1 MRYAGIVM
9 GAALI
14 VALGACE
21 RITEYIEGTQDVP
34 LPGERISVIA
44 LQRTLQPDQRIAD
57 ISVRLPRPYV
67 NEDWP
72 QAGGHPTHAMH
83 HLTLGDTPS
92 QAWGVS
98 VGRGAGDLV
107 RLTAAPIVAGN
118 RVFILDSE
126 GSVAAH
132 RVDNGQR
139 VWRYNIVP
147 EDEDRGAIGGGLG
160 YDGGILYVATGYGEA
175 IAMLAESGA
184 EIWRRN
190 IGVPLRG
197 APTVVNGR
205 LFTVTNDNQLY
216 ALNIEDGG
224 VAWTHIGI
232 AEDAGIIGAAS
243 PAVGS
248 GVVVAPYSSGELIAL
263 RVENG
268 RLLWADSLTRTRRA
282 TPLAELNDINGSPV
296 IDRDIVIAV
305 GHAGGMVAIDLR
317 SGTRLWDQE
326 IASLQTP
333 WVAGD
338 FVFVVTTEAQ
348 IVCLVRNTGR
358 IRWVRQ
364 LPRYEDEERR
374 REAIEWSGP
383 VLASDRLIVVSSR
396 GDGIAVSPYSGDILG
411 QLELPDG
418 ASLAPIVA
426 GGTIYV
432 LTDDGDLLA
441 YR

>member
-21 RITEYIEGTQDVP
+21 RITEYVEGSQDVP
-34 LPGERISVIA
+34 LPGERVSVIA
-44 LQRTLQPDQRIAD
+44 LQRTLQPDQQIAD

-118 RVFILDSE
+118 RVFVLDSE

-132 RVDNGQR
+132 RVDSGQR

-160 YDGGILYVATGYGEA
+160 YDDGILYVATGYGEA

-190 IGVPLRG
+190 VGVPLRG

-305 GHAGGMVAIDLR
+305 GHAGGMVAVDLR
-317 SGTRLWDQE
+317 SGTRLWEQE
-326 IASLQTP
+326 ITSLQTP

-418 ASLAPIVA
+418 ASLSPIVA

>member
-1 MRYAGIVM
+1 M

-21 RITEYIEGTQDVP
+21 RITEYVEGTQDVS

-44 LQRTLQPDQRIAD
+44 LQRTLQPDPRVAD

-92 QAWGVS
+92 QAWRVS

-107 RLTAAPIVAGN
+107 RLTAVPIVAGN

-147 EDEDRGAIGGGLG
+147 KDEDRGAIGGGLG
-160 YDGGILYVATGYGEA
+160 YAGGILYVATGYGEA

-190 IGVPLRG
+190 VGVPLRG

-248 GVVVAPYSSGELIAL
+248 GVVVAPYSSGELVAL

-305 GHAGGMVAIDLR
+305 GHAGDMVAIDLR
-317 SGTRLWDQE
+317 SGTRLWEQE

-348 IVCLVRNTGR
+348 IVCLARNTGR

-418 ASLAPIVA
+418 ASLSPVVA

>member
-21 RITEYIEGTQDVP
+21 RITEYVEGSQDVP
-34 LPGERISVIA
+34 LLGERISVIA
-44 LQRTLQPDQRIAD
+44 LQRTLQPDQQIAD

-118 RVFILDSE
+118 RVFVLDSE

-132 RVDNGQR
+132 RVDSGRR

-190 IGVPLRG
+190 VGVPLRG

-305 GHAGGMVAIDLR
+305 GHAGGMVAVDLR
-317 SGTRLWDQE
+317 SGTRLWEQE
-326 IASLQTP
+326 ITSLQTP

-418 ASLAPIVA
+418 ASLSPIVA

>member
-1 MRYAGIVM
+1 MRHAGIVM

-21 RITEYIEGTQDVP
+21 RITEFVEGTQDVP

-57 ISVRLPRPYV
+57 VSVRLPRPYV

-72 QAGGHPTHAMH
+72 QTGGHPTHAMH

-92 QAWGVS
+92 QAWAVS

-118 RVFILDSE
+118 LVFILDSE

-147 EDEDRGAIGGGLG
+147 NDEDRGAIGGGLG

-190 IGVPLRG
+190 VGVPLRG

-317 SGTRLWDQE
+317 SGTRLWEQE

-396 GDGIAVSPYSGDILG
+396 GDGITVSPYSGDILG

-418 ASLAPIVA
+418 ASLSPIVA